1 LERRKKD
8 RLRRLT
14 RWLLIDLTVAVVV
27 FGLLFHRP
35 SRYSAYG
42 LGPGD
47 PNREQA
53 HRYVPYLSSEIYN
66 GAQSGE
72 PFALVVIDK
81 GLNES
86 ITPWSAESE
95 GIRLTSPEILF
106 EPDRIVL
113 MGTADVRGAEFIVT
127 IALKPVIDE
136 KGLLNV
142 AVTAVRIGAMNITP
156 LAKIIARHMYG
167 EWLETMP
174 IDTRDWRAKLAASL
188 INDEPFDPVFRI
200 DGRKVR
206 VENITVA
213 QGKLV
218 LAFVPSL

>member
-1 LERRKKD
+1 M
-8 RLRRLT
+8 
-14 RWLLIDLTVAVVV
+14 AVVV
-27 FGLLFHRP
+27 FGLLLYRP

-66 GAQSGE
+66 GAQSGK
-72 PFALVVIDK
+72 PFELLVIDK

-106 EPDRIVL
+106 EPGSIVL

-127 IALKPVIDE
+127 IALKPAIDE

-156 LAKIIARHMYG
+156 LAKIVARHMY
-167 EWLETMP
+167 EERLEVMP
-174 IDTRDWRAKLAASL
+174 IDTRDWRAKVIASL
-188 INDEPFDPVFRI
+188 LNNEPFDPVFEI

-213 QGKLV
+213 RGKLV
-218 LAFVPSL
+218 LAFVPSLEDV